1 MTVEPYF
8 FHGIRRL
15 NLDALYKIIDSGYIL
30 PRSMLNGTVTDCNN
44 IFNGN
49 SWISISQKSL
59 YDPTSMRYFRDSYSE
74 WIPNNLCI
82 VINPNIKDIRYT
94 NYIDADEFYPDE
106 RKRLVKDESDT
117 RYSYYIDE
125 VQTKKPIFIED
136 FLAIGYPLERFK
148 SIKSQEEIDKDLE
161 TIYSMLEQK
170 GITIPVLNSSIE
182 SFADNEKQMILSKI
196 KRPKK

>member
-15 NLDALYKIIDSGYIL
+15 NLDALYKIIDCGYIL
-30 PRSMLNGTVTDCNN
+30 PRAMLNGTVTDCNN

-49 SWISISQKSL
+49 RWISISQKSL
-59 YDPTSMRYFRDSYSE
+59 YDPSCMREFRDSYSE
-74 WIPNNLCI
+74 WIANNLCI
-82 VINPNIKDIRYT
+82 VLNPNIKDIRYT
-94 NYIDADEFYPDE
+94 NYIDSDEFYPEE
-106 RKRLVKDESDT
+106 RRRLVKDESDT

-125 VQTKKPIFIED
+125 VQTKSPIFIDD

-148 SIKSQEEIDKDLE
+148 FIKSQQEIEEDLE

-170 GITIPVLNSSIE
+170 GLNIPVLDSSTY
-182 SFADNEKQMILSKI
+182 SFADNERQMMLTKI

>member
-15 NLDALYKIIDSGYIL
+15 NLDALYNIIDSGYIL
-30 PRSMLNGTVTDCNN
+30 PRTMLNGKVTDHNN

-59 YDPTSMRYFRDSYSE
+59 YDPAHMREFRDSYSE
-74 WIPNNLCI
+74 WIVNNLCI
-82 VINPNIKDIRYT
+82 VINPKINDIRYT
-94 NYIDADEFYPDE
+94 NYIDSDEFYPEE

-125 VQTKKPIFIED
+125 VQTRHPIFIDD
-136 FLAIGYPLERFK
+136 FIAIGYPLERFK
-148 SIKSQEEIDKDLE
+148 ATKSKEEIDKDLE

-170 GITIPVLNSSIE
+170 GLNIPVLDSSIE
-182 SFADNEKQMILSKI
+182 SFADNERQMMLAKI